1 MPKVS
6 GHFIKEVM
14 RVYNKDSD
22 TSTYWL
28 RKCDVWCRVG
38 LEDYRKDQREAAYID
53 CLLTE
58 TTGNLTRHYSTLH
71 YIY

>member
-22 TSTYWL
+22 TLTYWI

-58 TTGNLTRHYSTLH
+58 TAGNLTRHYSTLH